1 MSKKIIFPN
10 LGKVKVDIWIDTMK
24 KQQIFLCF
32 SSILDKFHRP

>member
-24 KQQIFLCF
+24 KQQIFYVF
-32 SSILDKFHRP
+32 PQF